1 MKSYFPN
8 QKNLIY
14 YILWFIC
21 IGNMSMDGFAF
32 GQVPVGRTGR
42 HLTSSEISSYKNQK
56 ALEAYQKRN
65 AEIDL
70 PIQDDV
76 IPCDKNAALL
86 YYQAFL
92 LFPDP
97 NNALQTKIDDV
108 CRGAEPDTSTRI
120 FLGQCVPTLEMFK
133 IASRMSDCTWG
144 TWHEH
149 DRIRTG
155 MGQKLYN
162 LRRTL
167 SVDAHTLASDGHY
180 HAALDQC
187 LMLRRIARHLSED
200 PRLDIFTTSYDTQAL
215 NTIRRILNEM
225 PINADTLSWLQGQL
239 ALVQVTS
246 SSLER
251 QLHRNF
257 KLTIERV
264 QSYSIASLRG
274 MLLKR
279 AADEQAKKRLREL
292 TDAQIRH
299 EAIQTV
305 QSLFGSVFAILHSD
319 RSAEQKQAEIKEL
332 NPRKRLNAD
341 VSKLSLEVYRE
352 LGLDFARLIGIG
364 GSEMAEAQKRALL
377 QTMIDKLAEPEA
389 IQLLT
394 RYSQAL
400 GKEIDFGF
408 LTDREMTDT
417 HKRADLQEVICQL
430 SEACAI
436 EFSTFG
442 LVWELVDGEFES
454 QLWHTARINNIRA
467 AVDIYLIF
475 AKTGRLPEK
484 LPEHLPKDPFT
495 GEDFIYEITDEG
507 FVLHYRA
514 EGIPDYMIR
523 ENEYKIH
530 RINKLS

>member
-1 MKSYFPN
+1 MKSLFQN
-8 QKNLIY
+8 EEKLIY
-14 YILWFIC
+14 YILWSIC
-21 IGNMSMDGFAF
+21 INNMLMAGFAF
-32 GQVPVGRTGR
+32 GQGPVGRTGR
-42 HLTSSEISSYKNQK
+42 QLTSSEISSYEKQK
-56 ALEAYQKRN
+56 ALEAYKKRN

-70 PIQDDV
+70 PTQDDV
-76 IPCDKNAALL
+76 IPRDKNAALL

-97 NNALQTKIDDV
+97 NEALQKKINDV

-155 MGQKLYN
+155 MSPKLYN
-162 LRRTL
+162 LRRII

-187 LMLRRIARHLSED
+187 LTLRRIARHLSED
-200 PRLDIFTTSYDTQAL
+200 PRLDFFTTSYDTQAL

-225 PINADTLSWLQGQL
+225 PLNADTLSWLQGQL
-239 ALVQVTS
+239 ALIQVIP

-251 QLHRNF
+251 ELHRQF
-257 KLTIERV
+257 KFTIERV
-264 QSYSIASLRG
+264 QSYSIAILRG

-279 AADEQAKKRLREL
+279 AADEQAKRRLQDL

-319 RSAEQKQAEIKEL
+319 RSAEQKQAEL
-332 NPRKRLNAD
+332 NEVNPWRPTD
-341 VSKLSLEVYRE
+341 TEVSKLWSDIYRE
-352 LGLDFARLIGIG
+352 FGLDIAVLIQSEI
-364 GSEMAEAQKRALL
+364 SEMTEAQKRPLL
-377 QTMIDKLAEPEA
+377 QKMIDKLAEPEA

-400 GKEIDFGF
+400 GKEIDFSF

-430 SEACAI
+430 SEAWAI
-436 EFSTFG
+436 ESSIFG
-442 LVWELVDGEFES
+442 LVWELQYGQFER
-454 QLWHTARINNIRA
+454 QVWHTARVNNIRA
-467 AVDIYLIF
+467 AVGIYLIF

-484 LPEHLPKDPFT
+484 LPENLPKDPFT
-495 GEDFIYEITDEG
+495 REDFIYEITDEG

-514 EGIPDYMIR
+514 EDIPGYMIR
-523 ENEYKIH
+523 ENEYKIQ
-530 RINKLS
+530 R

>member
-1 MKSYFPN
+1 MNGCFKN
-8 QKNLIY
+8 EENLIY
-14 YILWFIC
+14 YILWSIC

-32 GQVPVGRTGR
+32 SQVLVGRTGG
-42 HLTSSEISSYKNQK
+42 HLSSSSYENRK

-70 PIQDDV
+70 PIQENV
-76 IPCDKNAALL
+76 IPLDKNAALL

-92 LFPDP
+92 LLPDP
-97 NNALQTKIDDV
+97 NEVLQKKINDV
-108 CRGAEPDTSTRI
+108 RRDAEPDTSMRI

-155 MGQKLYN
+155 MAQKLYN

-167 SVDAHTLASDGHY
+167 SVDARTLASDGHY

-187 LMLRRIARHLSED
+187 LTLRRIARHLSED
-200 PRLDIFTTSYDTQAL
+200 PRLDIFTTSYDFQAL
-215 NTIRRILNEM
+215 RTIRPILNEM
-225 PINADTLSWLQGQL
+225 PLNADTLSWLQGQL

-251 QLHRNF
+251 DVHRYF

-264 QSYSIASLRG
+264 QSYSITILRG

-279 AADEQAKKRLREL
+279 AADEQAKKRLRDL

-299 EAIQTV
+299 EAIRTV
-305 QSLFGSVFAILHSD
+305 QSLFGSVFAILHSH
-319 RSAEQKQAEIKEL
+319 RSAEQKQAELKEV
-332 NPRKRLNAD
+332 NPWRPTDTELT
-341 VSKLSLEVYRE
+341 KLKSEIFRE
-352 LGLDFARLIGIG
+352 FGLDIAMLIVSGC
-364 GSEMAEAQKRALL
+364 SEMTEAQKRPLL

-389 IQLLT
+389 LQLLT
-394 RYSQAL
+394 RYSQAQ
-400 GKEIDFGF
+400 GKEIDFSF
-408 LTDREMTDT
+408 LTDREMTNT

-430 SEACAI
+430 SEASAI
-436 EFSTFG
+436 EFDTFG
-442 LVWELVDGEFES
+442 LRWGVVHGQFES
-454 QLWHTARINNIRA
+454 QLRHTAWVNNIRA
-467 AVDIYLIF
+467 AVGIYLIF

-484 LPEHLPKDPFT
+484 LPEHLPKNPFT

-507 FVLHYRA
+507 FVLHYGA
-514 EGIPDYMIR
+514 EDVPDYMIR

-530 RINKLS
+530 KRKPG